1 MAGNQYWSGASSSC
15 FLLAT
20 CLATHWTGVAQDS
33 ASYCRNIG
41 STSTDCPPHHPFTMA
56 LHLLSF
62 ENSALAEEV
71 ERRCRVEIKEGY
83 SADG

>member
-1 MAGNQYWSGASSSC
+1 
-15 FLLAT
+15 LLKILPAIVEI
-20 CLATHWTGVAQDS
+20 LEVLRPIAQ
-33 ASYCRNIG
+33 
-41 STSTDCPPHHPFTMA
+41 PHHPFTMA
-56 LHLLSF
+56 LHLFSF